1 MSIEPSPL
9 RERIHKALEAPVD
22 EAEKLLGELT
32 DADTGTKLSILISG
46 WGRGLAAALEELA
59 IAVDELRQAAV
70 PPATE
75 SAPPTAPE
83 AEPLPEPTDEE
94 FLDDAAKSREATAKL
109 RQESEQAR
117 QELEQ

>member
-9 RERIHKALEAPVD
+9 RERIHKALEAHVD
-22 EAEKLLGELT
+22 EAEKLLGELP
-32 DADTGTKLSILISG
+32 DADSETKLSILISG

-70 PPATE
+70 PPIPE
-75 SAPPTAPE
+75 PVAPPPAQP
-83 AEPLPEPTDEE
+83 EPLPEPTEEE